1 MGTLFRRSARRGSL
15 TVLGGLALGLATLA
29 ALPPRSASATVLA
42 QLSLSDMAARSA
54 HVLVGTVE
62 QLRPQLLPGQGVIVT
77 EVTVRCTRSLRGVRE
92 GQILTVRHL
101 GGTVNGIGQRV
112 FGEASYRVGEE
123 VLLLAEERSGS
134 FYAVGMA
141 QGALHID
148 RSSGAPRVHVQLE
161 GAELLAPSGQVVA
174 QPAAEGAPLDQ
185 VVAELAALLARTP
198 APGGK

>member
-1 MGTLFRRSARRGSL
+1 MGTLFRRSARRTSA
-15 TVLGGLALGLATLA
+15 TLGGLALVLLFSLA
-29 ALPPRSASATVLA
+29 PRAASATVLT

-62 QLRPQLLPGQGVIVT
+62 QVRPQLLSDQGVIVT

-92 GQILTVRHL
+92 GQVLTVRHL

-123 VLLLAEERSGS
+123 VLLLAEERAGS
-134 FYAVGMA
+134 YYAVGMA

-161 GAELLAPSGQVVA
+161 GAELLAPSGQLVA
-174 QPAAEGAPLDQ
+174 QPQTEGAPLDR
-185 VVAELAALLARTP
+185 VVSELQALLARTP

>member
-1 MGTLFRRSARRGSL
+1 MGTLFRRSARRCAL
-15 TVLGGLALGLATLA
+15 TALGGLGLALTLTA
-29 ALPPRSASATVLA
+29 AVVPRSASATVLA

-62 QLRPQLLPGQGVIVT
+62 QVRPQLLPGQGVIVT
-77 EVTVRCTRSLRGVRE
+77 EVTVRCSRSLRGVRE
-92 GQILTVRHL
+92 GQLLTVRHL
-101 GGTVNGIGQRV
+101 GGAVNGIGQRV

-123 VLLLAEERSGS
+123 VLLMAEERGGS
-134 FYAVGMA
+134 YYAVGMA

-148 RSSGAPRVHVQLE
+148 RSSGAPRVHVQLQ

-174 QPAAEGAPLDQ
+174 QPATEGAPLDQ
-185 VVAELAALLARTP
+185 VVAQLESLLARLP

>member
-1 MGTLFRRSARRGSL
+1 MGTLFRRSARRLPAALS
-15 TVLGGLALGLATLA
+15 GLALGLVLLSSVA
-29 ALPPRSASATVLA
+29 PRSASATVLA

-62 QLRPQLLPGQGVIVT
+62 QVRPQLLPGQGVIVT

-92 GQILTVRHL
+92 GQVLTVRHL

-134 FYAVGMA
+134 YYAVGMA

-148 RSSGAPRVHVQLE
+148 RSSGAPRVRVQLE

-174 QPAAEGAPLDQ
+174 QPQTEGAPLER
-185 VVAELAALLARTP
+185 VVAELEALLARTP